1 MIEVYKSLSF
11 DETAAQYIALSGEP
25 LLPSLILRLKNKNIT
40 LASAESCTGGLVG
53 KLLTDVA
60 GASAVYLG
68 GIICY
73 TNKIKTDIL
82 GVSENTI
89 SEHTEVSAE
98 CAGEMATC
106 VRKKFGADI
115 GVSATGFAGPGG
127 GNENDP
133 VGTVYVSASTKDKTY
148 TLRILFDADMSR
160 AQIRT
165 ASAYII
171 FGLID
176 RIIREKS

>member
-1 MIEVYKSLSF
+1 MTEIYRSLSF
-11 DETAAQYIALSGEP
+11 DVVAAQYIALSGEQ
-25 LLPSLILRLKNKNIT
+25 LLPSLISKLKNKNIT

-60 GASAVYLG
+60 GASSVYLG
-68 GIICY
+68 GIISY
-73 TNKIKTDIL
+73 TNKVKTDIL
-82 GVSENTI
+82 GVSEKTI
-89 SEHTEVSAE
+89 AEHTEVSAE
-98 CAGEMATC
+98 TAGEMAVC

-127 GNENDP
+127 GDEDNP
-133 VGTVYVSASTKDKTY
+133 VGTVYVSASTKNKLY
-148 TLRILFDADMSR
+148 TLRILIDAEAGR
-160 AQIRT
+160 AGIRT

-176 RIIREKS
+176 RIIGEQP